1 MYLGNRRCCIN
12 NIVNG
17 VTGPQGAQGLYGP
30 IGEIGL
36 TGYTGAQGPEGVTGL
51 CYRGAKGSVGYRGPQ
66 GGLTGDAGPPGPKG
80 TAGPYNASVNVNFS
94 FTISNGQSYSNSFIE
109 LTNLATA
116 PVSNT
121 ISLTS
126 GNYVIQYQ
134 LSENWAD
141 LNSVFYIE
149 FYDGVSTY
157 PYVFNPT
164 YSQPSYLVLATN
176 GTNLFGIGNDSVNLL
191 SSTSTSTSYTVRL
204 YQKTTEPATTIPIGG
219 KTVYF
224 SITFT
229 KLS

>member
-36 TGYTGAQGPEGVTGL
+36 TGYTGPDGLQGDTGI

-164 YSQPSYLVLATN
+164 NSSYLVLSAN
-176 GTNLFGIGNDSVNLL
+176 ETNLFGIGNDFVNLL
-191 SSTSTSTSYTVRL
+191 SSTSYAVRL
-204 YQKTTEPATTIPIGG
+204 YQKTTKPATTIPIGG

>member
-36 TGYTGAQGPEGVTGL
+36 TGYTGPDGLQGDTGI

-141 LNSVFYIE
+141 LNSIFYIE

-157 PYVFNPT
+157 PYVFKPT
-164 YSQPSYLVLATN
+164 NSSYLVLATN
-176 GTNLFGIGNDSVNLL
+176 GTNLFGIGNDFVNLL
-191 SSTSTSTSYTVRL
+191 SSPSYAVRL
-204 YQKTTEPATTIPIGG
+204 YQTTTEPGTTIPIGG

>member
-36 TGYTGAQGPEGVTGL
+36 TGYTGPDGLQGDTGI

-121 ISLTS
+121 IYLTS

-164 YSQPSYLVLATN
+164 NSSYLVLSAN
-176 GTNLFGIGNDSVNLL
+176 ETNLFGIGNDFVNLL
-191 SSTSTSTSYTVRL
+191 SSTSYAVRL
-204 YQKTTEPATTIPIGG
+204 YQKTTKPATTIPIGG

>member
-12 NIVNG
+12 NIVNN
-17 VTGPQGAQGLYGP
+17 VAGPQGAQGPYGT
-30 IGEIGL
+30 IGEIGI
-36 TGYTGAQGPEGVTGL
+36 TGVTGPDGL
-51 CYRGAKGSVGYRGPQ
+51 QGDTGICYRGLKGSVGYKGPQ
-66 GGLTGDAGPPGPKG
+66 GGLTGDAGPPGPNG
-80 TAGPYNASVNVNFS
+80 TAGPYNSSKNLHFN
-94 FTISNGQSYSNSFIE
+94 FTIEPDQSYSNTFIE

-134 LSENWAD
+134 LSEDWTD
-141 LNSVFYIE
+141 VNSVFYIE
-149 FYDGVSTY
+149 FYDSYDSISTY

-164 YSQPSYLVLATN
+164 YSQPSYLVLTTN
-176 GTNLFGIGNDSVNLL
+176 GTNLFGTGNDFINIPNNG
-191 SSTSTSTSYTVRL
+191 TYEARL
-204 YQKTTEPATTIPIGG
+204 YQSNASGQTILIGG

-229 KLS
+229 KIS